1 MSVINQMLQDLDARG
16 KQGQPVANL
25 PPEVRFVPAHGN
37 HRRAWLGV
45 LSLSLVLLA
54 VVGWLAPR
62 KALFP
67 FGAPAVST
75 TVGLSA
81 PMSAS
86 VSTSV
91 PTPVPTPA
99 STPVPASVLVEINA
113 SFPRLKL
120 SSELSLSKL
129 ALSDM
134 IPPQFVPTPESQ
146 NSANVSEPV
155 VRTKV
160 SVPVLRSTASK
171 LVDSHNDALENKA
184 AGVPPVTPSVMP
196 ENGVKLSKV
205 SVQQQAEN
213 EYRRALAA
221 QAQGRIP
228 EAQAALEQALQ
239 FDPQHNA
246 ARQTM
251 VAWLVEQGR
260 IPQAI
265 QKLQDALVH
274 DPAQV
279 ALAII
284 LARLQVDQGDVKAA
298 LVSLQRSLPYVLGRA
313 EYHAF
318 LAALYQR
325 EQRHKEAINH
335 YQTALLQTPENAVW
349 WMGLGISLQAE
360 QQKNAA
366 REAFQRARGG
376 STPGSTLSPQLQ
388 AFVLERLNQL
398 Q

>member
-1 MSVINQMLQDLDARG
+1 MSVINQMLQDLEARG

-25 PPEVRFVPAHGN
+25 PPEVWFVPAHEN

-54 VVGWLAPR
+54 LLALVWWLAPR
-62 KALFP
+62 KALFQ
-67 FGAPAVST
+67 FGAPAAST
-75 TVGLSA
+75 TASLSA
-81 PMSAS
+81 P
-86 VSTSV
+86 
-91 PTPVPTPA
+91 
-99 STPVPASVLVEINA
+99 VPALVEVAINA

-120 SSELSLSKL
+120 SSELSLSRL
-129 ALSDM
+129 ASSDTT
-134 IPPQFVPTPESQ
+134 PTPFVPTPTPESQ
-146 NSANVSEPV
+146 NRVNVSEPV
-155 VRTKV
+155 VRGQA
-160 SVPVLRSTASK
+160 SLPVLRSTAPK
-171 LVDSHNDALENKA
+171 LSDSNRNEAENKTAGAPVAGTPA
-184 AGVPPVTPSVMP
+184 AATPSVTSSVTPPVLP

-205 SVQQQAEN
+205 TVQQQAEN
-213 EYRRALAA
+213 EYRKALAA

-228 EAQAALEQALQ
+228 EAQAGLEQALQ
-239 FDPQHNA
+239 LDPQHTA
-246 ARQTM
+246 ARQTL
-251 VAWLVEQGR
+251 VAWMVEQGR

-265 QKLQDALVH
+265 QKLQDALAN

-298 LVSLQRSLPYVLGRA
+298 LASLQRSLPYVLGRA

-318 LAALYQR
+318 LAALFQR
-325 EQRHKEAINH
+325 EQQHKEAINH

-360 QQKNAA
+360 QQKAAA
-366 REAFQRARGG
+366 RDAFQRAKN
-376 STPGSTLSPQLQ
+376 SSALSPQLQ
-388 AFVLERLNQL
+388 AFVVERLNQL